1 MPYRRPCL
9 QSERKTNECPRRIG
23 FLVCR
28 IKPPV
33 LVCQKRRFRPTNP
46 QPFFP
51 AVAAG
56 GGRRAGRLARH
67 LARQAGRNH
76 RTRPIFTQPVPRQP
90 GRLRAR
96 FSRRLPRAGS
106 PPPARI
112 RRHERRRAAFHTDA
126 ADAQRKPR
134 HPHPSRRRCSNA
146 TLPNQRR
153 TSNCGTKPSSTAS
166 AVIRTAMPFWVGKA
180 RLRNK
185 TFSAGRVRRFK
196 HNRLPA
202 GSGISRR
209 MADTF

>member
-1 MPYRRPCL
+1 MPRYRACFE
-9 QSERKTNECPRRIG
+9 SERKTNECPRRIG

-28 IKPPV
+28 TKPPV

-96 FSRRLPRAGS
+96 FSRRLPRAGCTAKAAPS
-106 PPPARI
+106 TPKPP
-112 RRHERRRAAFHTDA
+112 
-126 ADAQRKPR
+126 
-134 HPHPSRRRCSNA
+134 RCSNA

-153 TSNCGTKPSSTAS
+153 ISNCGTKPSSTAS

-185 TFSAGRVRRFK
+185 ISSAGRVRRFK

>member
-9 QSERKTNECPRRIG
+9 QSERKINECSRRIG

-51 AVAAG
+51 AVATG
-56 GGRRAGRLARH
+56 GGRRTGRLARH

-76 RTRPIFTQPVPRQP
+76 HTRLIFAQPVPQQP

-96 FSRRLPRAGS
+96 FGCRLPRAGS

-112 RRHERRRAAFHTDA
+112 RRHARRRAAFHTDA

-134 HPHPSRRRCSNA
+134 NPHPSRRAVR
-146 TLPNQRR
+146 TLHFRISVGFRIAAQSRHRPLR
-153 TSNCGTKPSSTAS
+153 PLS
-166 AVIRTAMPFWVGKA
+166 APQC
-180 RLRNK
+180 
-185 TFSAGRVRRFK
+185 RV
-196 HNRLPA
+196 
-202 GSGISRR
+202 GSGKHG
-209 MADTF
+209 